1 MNNFNNRNFSQ
12 ISLCLFSAFSS
23 DLYTNSEIFCEN
35 MSKGYVKERFESS
48 VSGGRSISAGKKS
61 GEAFKDSRGNE
72 YIKDEKGTIKRVN
85 CV

>member
-1 MNNFNNRNFSQ
+1 
-12 ISLCLFSAFSS
+12 
-23 DLYTNSEIFCEN
+23 

-48 VSGGRSISAGKKS
+48 VSGGRSISVGKKS
-61 GEAFKDSRGNE
+61 GEVFKDSGGNE